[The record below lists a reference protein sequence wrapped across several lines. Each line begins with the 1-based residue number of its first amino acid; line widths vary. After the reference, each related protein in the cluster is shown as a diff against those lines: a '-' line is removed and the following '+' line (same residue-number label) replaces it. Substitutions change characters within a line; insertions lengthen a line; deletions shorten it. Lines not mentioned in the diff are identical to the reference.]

1 MLLYITVMLKPLIPI
16 ISDAFSH
23 TFNEMAHIATVHA
36 KYGSNHLATQLADTG
51 RDDNSK
57 NQSLVK
63 SVSEVPLHVP
73 VGKSSFIFRSNK
85 ANKNYC
91 LFTLHN
97 ISEVYIFSQ
106 SPPPKFL

>member
-1 MLLYITVMLKPLIPI
+1 
-16 ISDAFSH
+16 
-23 TFNEMAHIATVHA
+23 MAHIATVHA

-57 NQSLVK
+57 SQSLVK

-97 ISEVYIFSQ
+97 ISEPYIYSQ
-106 SPPPKFL
+106 GPPPKFL

>member
-1 MLLYITVMLKPLIPI
+1 
-16 ISDAFSH
+16 
-23 TFNEMAHIATVHA
+23 MAHIATVHA
-36 KYGSNHLATQLADTG
+36 KYGSNHLATELADTG

-63 SVSEVPLHVP
+63 YVSEVTLHVP
-73 VGKSSFIFRSNK
+73 VGKSSFIFRLNK

-91 LFTLHN
+91 FFTLHN

-106 SPPPKFL
+106 EPPPELS